1 MELKKKLKKF
11 AYNHKCIYSICINIV
26 NHIPFYNSWKVK
38 NGNKINCKGLI
49 NKTKLQ
55 IKGKENEIII
65 HPFARLN
72 HCIIEITGD
81 NNKIEIG
88 QEAVCTETQFVIQDN
103 GGTISIGNKT
113 GISGN
118 THLAS
123 IEGKKIQIGDDC
135 MLSANIVIR
144 VGDSH
149 SVLDKNTMKRINSS
163 EDVLIGN
170 HVWIGNQVCILKGSK
185 ISHNSIIGT
194 GSIVTKAFNESNV
207 AIAGNPAS
215 VIKSNINWCAE
226 RVAVE
231 KGV

>member
-1 MELKKKLKKF
+1 MELKKKLKEF
-11 AYNHKCIYSICINIV
+11 AYSHKGLYSVCINVI
-26 NHIPFYNSWKVK
+26 NHIPFYNSWKVT
-38 NGNKINCKGLI
+38 NGNNISCKGLI

-55 IKGKENEIII
+55 I
-65 HPFARLN
+65 N
-72 HCIIEITGD
+72 HCLIEITGD

-88 QEAVCTETQFVIQDN
+88 QEAVCTETHFVIQDN
-103 GGTISIGNKT
+103 GGAISIGNKT

-149 SVLDKNTMKRINSS
+149 SVLDKNTMQRINPSK
-163 EDVLIGN
+163 DVVIGD

-185 ISHNSIIGT
+185 ISSNSIIGT

-207 AIAGNPAS
+207 AIAGNPARE
-215 VIKSNINWCAE
+215 IKSNINWCAE
-226 RVAVE
+226 RVAIE
-231 KGV
+231 KGL